1 MGNLDKNVIRVK
13 EFDSLDLQRVQRET
27 IELATTKTDELLEQY
42 KKLV

>member
-27 IELATTKTDELLEQY
+27 IELATTI
-42 KKLV
+42 